1 MSTFTDTTKRPET
14 PGTTPSATRPAQP
27 TGSRTT
33 TVLTSDCEFKGALA
47 FSGELEL
54 HGRLEGTIESE
65 GGALT
70 VGEQA
75 LIKAEIKVNDVLI
88 YGKVQGNIYATGRI
102 ELRGK
107 AEVYGDLHSNRLAMD
122 GRRDLRGPL
131 QRPQRQDDPGERFRE
146 DVHPPRRDHDGCRE
160 DQLDAWF
167 HQGVGGRSIAVV
179 ARALQSA
186 TATTTFCSVGAV
198 RAKTESAARCVGCT
212 RRSVRRRSRASR
224 SPRAG
229 A

>member
-1 MSTFTDTTKRPET
+1 MATFTDNSKRPPLPSDT
-14 PGTTPSATRPAQP
+14 SRPGQP
-27 TGSRTT
+27 IGTRTT

-70 VGEQA
+70 VGEEA

-122 GRRDLRGPL
+122 
-131 QRPQRQDDPGERFRE
+131 
-146 DVHPPRRDHDGCRE
+146 DGVV
-160 DQLDAWF
+160 F
-167 HQGVGGRSIAVV
+167 VGRSNALNGKNQV
-179 ARALQSA
+179 ATDFSKMFTRL
-186 TATTTFCSVGAV
+186 GAV
-198 RAKTESAARCVGCT
+198 AKTST
-212 RRSVRRRSRASR
+212 TSVAPANSVS
-224 SPRAG
+224 G
-229 A
+229 K

>member
-1 MSTFTDTTKRPET
+1 MSTFTDNSKRPPV
-14 PGTTPSATRPAQP
+14 PGDTRPASP
-27 TGSRTT
+27 NGARTT

-70 VGEQA
+70 IGEQA

-122 GRRDLRGPL
+122 
-131 QRPQRQDDPGERFRE
+131 
-146 DVHPPRRDHDGCRE
+146 DGVV
-160 DQLDAWF
+160 F
-167 HQGVGGRSIAVV
+167 VGKSNSLTGKPSPATDFTKMFTRLGSVKTNGTAP
-179 ARALQSA
+179 ATSSTPSA
-186 TATTTFCSVGAV
+186 TP
-198 RAKTESAARCVGCT
+198 AKV
-212 RRSVRRRSRASR
+212 
-224 SPRAG
+224 
-229 A
+229 

>member
-1 MSTFTDTTKRPET
+1 MSTFTDNSKRPM
-14 PGTTPSATRPAQP
+14 TTPPTDTPRPAQ
-27 TGSRTT
+27 TNGARTT

-107 AEVYGDLHSNRLAMD
+107 AEVYGDLYSNRLAMD
-122 GRRDLRGPL
+122 
-131 QRPQRQDDPGERFRE
+131 
-146 DVHPPRRDHDGCRE
+146 DGIV
-160 DQLDAWF
+160 F
-167 HQGVGGRSIAVV
+167 VGRSN
-179 ARALQSA
+179 ALNGKS
-186 TATTTFCSVGAV
+186 
-198 RAKTESAARCVGCT
+198 
-212 RRSVRRRSRASR
+212 
-224 SPRAG
+224 
-229 A
+229 

>member
-1 MSTFTDTTKRPET
+1 MSTFTDNSKRPN
-14 PGTTPSATRPAQP
+14 GTLEATRPGQP
-27 TGSRTT
+27 TTPARTM

-122 GRRDLRGPL
+122 
-131 QRPQRQDDPGERFRE
+131 
-146 DVHPPRRDHDGCRE
+146 DGVV
-160 DQLDAWF
+160 F
-167 HQGVGGRSIAVV
+167 VGRSNSLNGKNQPTSDFAKMFTRLGAVK
-179 ARALQSA
+179 
-186 TATTTFCSVGAV
+186 TATPATNSVPA
-198 RAKTESAARCVGCT
+198 AK
-212 RRSVRRRSRASR
+212 
-224 SPRAG
+224 
-229 A
+229 

>member
-1 MSTFTDTTKRPET
+1 MSTFTDNSKRPPLPSDT
-14 PGTTPSATRPAQP
+14 SRPGQALGT
-27 TGSRTT
+27 RTT

-70 VGEQA
+70 VGEEA

-107 AEVYGDLHSNRLAMD
+107 AEVYGDLYSNRLAMD
-122 GRRDLRGPL
+122 
-131 QRPQRQDDPGERFRE
+131 
-146 DVHPPRRDHDGCRE
+146 DGVV
-160 DQLDAWF
+160 F
-167 HQGVGGRSIAVV
+167 VGRSN
-179 ARALQSA
+179 ALNGKTQPSTDFA
-186 TATTTFCSVGAV
+186 KMFTRLGAA
-198 RAKTESAARCVGCT
+198 AKTTASPANSAVKSGDEK
-212 RRSVRRRSRASR
+212 
-224 SPRAG
+224 
-229 A
+229 

>member
-1 MSTFTDTTKRPET
+1 MSTFTDNTKRPV
-14 PGTTPSATRPAQP
+14 TTAPIDATRPAP
-27 TGSRTT
+27 TNGTRTT

-70 VGEQA
+70 IGEQA

-88 YGKVQGNIYATGRI
+88 YGKVQGNIFATGRI

-122 GRRDLRGPL
+122 
-131 QRPQRQDDPGERFRE
+131 
-146 DVHPPRRDHDGCRE
+146 DGVV
-160 DQLDAWF
+160 F
-167 HQGVGGRSIAVV
+167 VGRSNGLNGKTTPASDFTKMFTRLGNV
-179 ARALQSA
+179 AKTNSTPPASA
-186 TATTTFCSVGAV
+186 TT
-198 RAKTESAARCVGCT
+198 KE
-212 RRSVRRRSRASR
+212 
-224 SPRAG
+224 
-229 A
+229 

>member
-1 MSTFTDTTKRPET
+1 MLMSTFTDNSKRP
-14 PGTTPSATRPAQP
+14 PVPADPTRPGANG
-27 TGSRTT
+27 TRTT

-107 AEVYGDLHSNRLAMD
+107 AEVYGDLYSNRLAMD
-122 GRRDLRGPL
+122 DGVVFVGKSNSLNGKNSASADFAKMFTRLGSVKTGGPAT
-131 QRPQRQDDPGERFRE
+131 P
-146 DVHPPRRDHDGCRE
+146 
-160 DQLDAWF
+160 
-167 HQGVGGRSIAVV
+167 AV
-179 ARALQSA
+179 
-186 TATTTFCSVGAV
+186 TATTTAN
-198 RAKTESAARCVGCT
+198 AK
-212 RRSVRRRSRASR
+212 
-224 SPRAG
+224 
-229 A
+229 

>member
-1 MSTFTDTTKRPET
+1 MSTFTDNSKRPPIPADLSR
-14 PGTTPSATRPAQP
+14 PGQP
-27 TGSRTT
+27 TGTRTT

-88 YGKVQGNIYATGRI
+88 YGKVQGNIFATGRI

-122 GRRDLRGPL
+122 
-131 QRPQRQDDPGERFRE
+131 
-146 DVHPPRRDHDGCRE
+146 DGVI
-160 DQLDAWF
+160 F
-167 HQGVGGRSIAVV
+167 VGRSNGLNGKTTPESDFTKMFPRLGAG
-179 ARALQSA
+179 AKANSTPA
-186 TATTTFCSVGAV
+186 ATTT
-198 RAKTESAARCVGCT
+198 KD
-212 RRSVRRRSRASR
+212 
-224 SPRAG
+224 
-229 A
+229 

>member
-1 MSTFTDTTKRPET
+1 MSTFTDNSKRPPIPDT
-14 PGTTPSATRPAQP
+14 TRPGQP
-27 TGSRTT
+27 TGARTT

-70 VGEQA
+70 IGEQA

-122 GRRDLRGPL
+122 
-131 QRPQRQDDPGERFRE
+131 
-146 DVHPPRRDHDGCRE
+146 DGVV
-160 DQLDAWF
+160 F
-167 HQGVGGRSIAVV
+167 VGKSNSLNGKAAPATDFSKMFTRLGSVKSNGSSSTPAVSSTSSSS
-179 ARALQSA
+179 SA
-186 TATTTFCSVGAV
+186 
-198 RAKTESAARCVGCT
+198 
-212 RRSVRRRSRASR
+212 
-224 SPRAG
+224 SPTKP
-229 A
+229 

>member
-1 MSTFTDTTKRPET
+1 MSTFTDSSKRPPMPT
-14 PGTTPSATRPAQP
+14 DAARPGQP
-27 TGSRTT
+27 TGTRTT

-107 AEVYGDLHSNRLAMD
+107 AEVYGDLNSNRLAMD
-122 GRRDLRGPL
+122 
-131 QRPQRQDDPGERFRE
+131 
-146 DVHPPRRDHDGCRE
+146 DGVI
-160 DQLDAWF
+160 F
-167 HQGVGGRSIAVV
+167 VGRSNALNGKSQAPADFNKMFTRLGTV
-179 ARALQSA
+179 AKTNSTGAAPANAA
-186 TATTTFCSVGAV
+186 TA
-198 RAKTESAARCVGCT
+198 KSAD
-212 RRSVRRRSRASR
+212 
-224 SPRAG
+224 
-229 A
+229 

>member
-1 MSTFTDTTKRPET
+1 MSTFTDNTKRPPIPAEAAR
-14 PGTTPSATRPAQP
+14 PGQPAG
-27 TGSRTT
+27 TRTT

-88 YGKVQGNIYATGRI
+88 YGKVQGNIYATGRV

-107 AEVYGDLHSNRLAMD
+107 AEVYGDVHSNRLAMD
-122 GRRDLRGPL
+122 
-131 QRPQRQDDPGERFRE
+131 
-146 DVHPPRRDHDGCRE
+146 DGVV
-160 DQLDAWF
+160 F
-167 HQGVGGRSIAVV
+167 VGCSK
-179 ARALQSA
+179 ALSGKNQPASDFSKMF
-186 TATTTFCSVGAV
+186 TRLGAAKANSTPV
-198 RAKTESAARCVGCT
+198 KTE
-212 RRSVRRRSRASR
+212 
-224 SPRAG
+224 
-229 A
+229 

>member
-1 MSTFTDTTKRPET
+1 MATFIDNTKRPPL
-14 PGTTPSATRPAQP
+14 PGDPRPGQP
-27 TGSRTT
+27 NGARTT

-70 VGEQA
+70 IGEQA

-102 ELRGK
+102 EIRGK

-122 GRRDLRGPL
+122 
-131 QRPQRQDDPGERFRE
+131 
-146 DVHPPRRDHDGCRE
+146 DGVV
-160 DQLDAWF
+160 F
-167 HQGVGGRSIAVV
+167 VGKSNSLTGKPSP
-179 ARALQSA
+179 A
-186 TATTTFCSVGAV
+186 TDFTKMFTRLGAV
-198 RAKTESAARCVGCT
+198 KTNGTSPAASSTPSTPAAKV
-212 RRSVRRRSRASR
+212 
-224 SPRAG
+224 
-229 A
+229 

>member
-1 MSTFTDTTKRPET
+1 MSTFTDNSKRPPLPADALR
-14 PGTTPSATRPAQP
+14 PGQP
-27 TGSRTT
+27 VGTRTT

-88 YGKVQGNIYATGRI
+88 FGKVQGNIYATGRI

-122 GRRDLRGPL
+122 
-131 QRPQRQDDPGERFRE
+131 
-146 DVHPPRRDHDGCRE
+146 DGVV
-160 DQLDAWF
+160 F
-167 HQGVGGRSIAVV
+167 VGRSNALNGKSTPAKDFSKMFTRIGTV
-179 ARALQSA
+179 AKTTATSA
-186 TATTTFCSVGAV
+186 TPANSTA
-198 RAKTESAARCVGCT
+198 AK
-212 RRSVRRRSRASR
+212 
-224 SPRAG
+224 
-229 A
+229 